1 MIRSAAFLAALGLLA
16 PPAAAEVVPTPG
28 LADPRIQSVAY
39 DPDEV
44 VALRLAEGFALTI
57 RFSPDERIELVTLG
71 DTGSWQ
77 AQVSRRAD
85 ALVVKP
91 APGALPTNLTVIT
104 DQRSYAFMLSE
115 SSGAARIQPYVLN
128 FVYPVVPGGSEKA
141 TIEKPAR
148 YELKGER
155 ALWPESISDD
165 GQFTSLRW
173 PDEAALPA
181 VYKEDAQGNL
191 ALVNGLMREGV
202 FVLEGVPNR
211 LVFIQGKA
219 RATALRVSGSG
230 ND

>member
-1 MIRSAAFLAALGLLA
+1 M
-16 PPAAAEVVPTPG
+16 
-28 LADPRIQSVAY
+28 AY

-44 VALRLAEGFALTI
+44 VALRLSEGFAVTI
-57 RFSPDERIELVTLG
+57 RFSADERIELVTLG

-104 DQRSYAFMLSE
+104 DQRSYAFTLSE

-128 FVYPVVPGGSEKA
+128 FVYPVVPGGPEQAVK
-141 TIEKPAR
+141 EKPAR
-148 YELKGER
+148 YELKGDR

-165 GQFTSLRW
+165 GQSTSLRW
-173 PDEAALPA
+173 PDDVALPA
-181 VYKEDAQGNL
+181 IYQDDGQGNL

-202 FVLEGVPNR
+202 FVLEGVPRR
-211 LVFIQGKA
+211 LVFVQGKA
-219 RATALRVSGSG
+219 RATALRLSGAG

>member
-1 MIRSAAFLAALGLLA
+1 MIRLAPLLAALAVISGPL
-16 PPAAAEVVPTPG
+16 AAEVVPTPG

-44 VALRLAEGFALTI
+44 VALRLAEGYAVTI

-71 DTGSWQ
+71 DPGAWQ

-91 APGALPTNLTVIT
+91 AAGALPTNLTVIT
-104 DQRSYAFMLSE
+104 DQRSYAFTLSE

-128 FVYPVVPGGSEKA
+128 FVYTVIPQGAEQAVPEKS
-141 TIEKPAR
+141 AR
-148 YELKGER
+148 YELKGDR
-155 ALWPESISDD
+155 GLWPESISDD

-173 PDEAALPA
+173 PEDASLPA
-181 VYKEDAQGNL
+181 VYKEDQQGDL
-191 ALVNGLMREGV
+191 ALVNGVMRDGV
-202 FVLEGVPNR
+202 FVLEGVPGR

-219 RATALRVSGSG
+219 RATALRKSGAG
-230 ND
+230 HD